1 MNERQTVGV
10 VAVATH
16 SRFGDAPAVHLHP
29 GAEGAHL
36 ALEERLLHLR
46 DQLRR
51 ADHHAVDG
59 DQLID
64 VCGGQKK
71 KKTGVRQRVK
81 PGADTSHLLRG
92 WQQIHKTPTR
102 AVG

>member
-1 MNERQTVGV
+1 MHQRQTVGV
-10 VAVATH
+10 VAVAAH
-16 SRFGDAPAVHLHP
+16 GRLGDAPAVHLHP
-29 GAEGAHL
+29 GAVGADL

-64 VCGGQKK
+64 VCGG
-71 KKTGVRQRVK
+71 GGGEQRV
-81 PGADTSHLLRG
+81 
-92 WQQIHKTPTR
+92 
-102 AVG
+102 

>member
-1 MNERQTVGV
+1 MNERQAVGV
-10 VAVATH
+10 VAVAT
-16 SRFGDAPAVHLHP
+16 RRRLGDAPAVHLHP

-64 VCGGQKK
+64 VWGDKK
-71 KKTGVRQRVK
+71 TTTTKKTG
-81 PGADTSHLLRG
+81 GF
-92 WQQIHKTPTR
+92 
-102 AVG
+102 